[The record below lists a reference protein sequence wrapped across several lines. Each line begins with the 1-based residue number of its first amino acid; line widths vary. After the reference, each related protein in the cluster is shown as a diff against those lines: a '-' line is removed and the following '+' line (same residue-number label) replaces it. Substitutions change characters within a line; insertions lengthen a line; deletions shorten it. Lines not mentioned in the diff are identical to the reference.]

1 MVRLVPIRDGGVPE
15 TLIVLRE
22 GVQTLDDVVLAQAC
36 ERALGEIGVPGFSVL
51 ELPGGDFDALARLR
65 PLLRVRRKVFIASGA
80 SLVGEGLA
88 LIPTFEFPHWT
99 VVVPDPSPAA
109 FALART
115 LFRGPIDNP
124 AYEGRRP

>member
-36 ERALGEIGVPGFSVL
+36 ERALGEIGVPG
-51 ELPGGDFDALARLR
+51 
-65 PLLRVRRKVFIASGA
+65 
-80 SLVGEGLA
+80 
-88 LIPTFEFPHWT
+88 PHWT